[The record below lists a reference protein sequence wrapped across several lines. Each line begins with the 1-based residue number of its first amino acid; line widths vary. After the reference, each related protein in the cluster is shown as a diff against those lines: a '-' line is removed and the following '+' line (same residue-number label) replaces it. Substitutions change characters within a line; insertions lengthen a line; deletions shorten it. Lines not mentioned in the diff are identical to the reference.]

1 MVDQMY
7 KNALIDWIAATIPRQ
22 FQNAYTAA
30 RYAEGLF
37 PTPHETYV
45 LTKPLHGYRVAI
57 VEPYGIM
64 LMTGASEKMG
74 THVILTGSTLNK
86 LHEDGFTRI
95 DALKNLLASG
105 ASLSRFDVA
114 LDVHNGRVSPKDL
127 YGALENGLAQ
137 TKARNYRFMQGSD
150 KGSTLY
156 IGSPQSEK
164 MMRMYDKGVESGN
177 PLLDWKRI
185 ELQLSGS
192 LANRAAKAVIDNGV
206 GNVVTTLVRDMVTWK
221 VPIWQE
227 ILQGEIADIAASSR
241 KLTNTKKWL
250 LDVVAG
256 VVAEMSLTDDDF
268 TMEFWERVAVETE
281 KRQSRRL
288 QD

>member
-1 MVDQMY
+1 MY

-37 PTPHETYV
+37 PTPHDTYV

-74 THVILTGSTLNK
+74 THVILSGSTLNK

-95 DALKNLLASG
+95 DALKNLITAG

-114 LDVHNGRVSPKDL
+114 LDVHEGSVRPQDLYHALKNGRATS
-127 YGALENGLAQ
+127 
-137 TKARNYRFMQGSD
+137 KARNYRLMEGSD
-150 KGSTLY
+150 GGSTVYL
-156 IGSPQSEK
+156 GSPQSEK

-177 PLLDWKRI
+177 PLMNWKRI
-185 ELQLSGS
+185 ELQLAGG
-192 LANRAAKAVIDNGV
+192 LANRAAKAVIENGV
-206 GNVVTTLVRDMVTWK
+206 GAVVTRLITDMISWDIGDWKSIVT
-221 VPIWQE
+221 
-227 ILQGEIADIAASSR
+227 GEIADIVASSR

-256 VVAEMSLTDDDF
+256 VVAEMSLTDNQF
-268 TMEFWERVAVETE
+268 PTEFWERVASEIE
-281 KRQSRRL
+281 QRQARKL
-288 QD
+288 KD